1 MKAIGRNSKLKR
13 NNIQET
19 FVKEKIKNKIEKIGF
34 LEETTK
40 IEDNKQKVEK
50 IKNKIDTAIKSLV

>member
-1 MKAIGRNSKLKR
+1 MKAIGKNSKLKR
-13 NNIQET
+13 NKIQET
-19 FVKEKIKNKIEKIGF
+19 LVKEKIKNKIEKIGF

-50 IKNKIDTAIKSLV
+50 MKNKIDTAIKSLV